1 MRERRKATSSMLI
14 AATAALLLMGSR
26 ISTLPT
32 GAALSAF
39 AEEGLLFSQE
49 QDAHA
54 VASSTEPEQTPAP
67 PEKPAFQVEVIIAA
81 PVPTAVPKKIL
92 IYHSHTY
99 EAYTQVADAPY
110 VETEKW
116 RTKDATANV
125 VAVGRALAAAL
136 TAMGHEVTHDETAFE
151 PPELSSAYV
160 RSLEM
165 LEARRSAGE
174 QYDLYIDLHR
184 DAFDSP
190 DAIKRVVNIGGEN
203 VARFMVLIG
212 KGTGLT
218 GDAYSAKP
226 EWEKNYAIAEVIT
239 DSLNGQAESLA
250 RSICLR
256 TGRFNQHIAPCCILI
271 ECGSNHNT
279 LQEVLNGVPYLAQA
293 ISDALQQNESAPQE

>member
-1 MRERRKATSSMLI
+1 M
-14 AATAALLLMGSR
+14 
-26 ISTLPT
+26 
-32 GAALSAF
+32 
-39 AEEGLLFSQE
+39 
-49 QDAHA
+49 
-54 VASSTEPEQTPAP
+54 
-67 PEKPAFQVEVIIAA
+67 EVIIAA

-203 VARFMVLIG
+203 VALAHIQHQKTQIDHSRNNIDCKLH
-212 KGTGLT
+212 
-218 GDAYSAKP
+218 
-226 EWEKNYAIAEVIT
+226 AIT
-239 DSLNGQAESLA
+239 P
-250 RSICLR
+250 
-256 TGRFNQHIAPCCILI
+256 NQNRMP
-271 ECGSNHNT
+271 
-279 LQEVLNGVPYLAQA
+279 
-293 ISDALQQNESAPQE
+293 